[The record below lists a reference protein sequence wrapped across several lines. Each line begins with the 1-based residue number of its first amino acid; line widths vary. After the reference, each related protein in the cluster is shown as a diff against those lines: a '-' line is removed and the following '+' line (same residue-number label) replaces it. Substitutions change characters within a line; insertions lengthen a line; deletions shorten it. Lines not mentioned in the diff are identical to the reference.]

1 MIENRSASTTVTAP
15 SCAADE
21 VTVNE
26 VLRGATRQLQAHSD
40 SPRLDAQLLLATIL
54 GISRSAL
61 IARSLDSISDST
73 QQAFSRLVVRRQQGT
88 PIAYLTGT
96 REFWSMNLR
105 VSPAVLVP
113 RPETET
119 LVEVALRLLPPYA
132 NAAVLDLG
140 TGSGAIA
147 LAIANER
154 PQAHITAVDISMN
167 ALAIARENSRQ
178 FGFTRIHWRQG
189 SWFDATP
196 GQRFD
201 LIVSNPPYVAS
212 NDPSLKLLKAEP
224 SIALSP
230 GPSGLEAF
238 NLIVAGAASHL
249 NKSGWLILEHGC
261 AQAGDIVTLLKK
273 HGFTAIET
281 HLDFSNKPRVTRGA
295 I

>member
-1 MIENRSASTTVTAP
+1 MIENSSATTTAAGENTVT
-15 SCAADE
+15 D
-21 VTVNE
+21 
-26 VLRGATRQLQAHSD
+26 VLRRATSQLHAHSD

-61 IARSLDSISDST
+61 IARSFDPISDDT
-73 QQAFSRLVVRRQQGT
+73 QRAFFGLIVRRQHGT

-113 RPETET
+113 RPETEI
-119 LVEVALRLLPPYA
+119 LVEVALRLLLP
-132 NAAVLDLG
+132 NADATILDLG

-147 LAIANER
+147 LAIAHER
-154 PQAHITAVDISMN
+154 PQATITAVEISTN
-167 ALAIARENSRQ
+167 ALAVARENSKQ
-178 FGFTRIHWRQG
+178 LGLTKIHWRQG

-196 GQRFD
+196 NQRFD

-212 NDPSLKLLKAEP
+212 NDPALKLLKTEP
-224 SIALSP
+224 AIALSP

-238 NLIVAGAASHL
+238 NVIIAGAAAHL

-261 AQAGDIVTLLKK
+261 AQADDIAALLRQ

-281 HLDFSNKPRVTRGA
+281 HLDLSNQPRVTRGT